1 MDDESIENRC
11 APFGDGRVGVPSAI
25 PMSADDGLFGLEGER
40 GGKNANAVAGVMID
54 TGARMLIKLPSEM
67 LPTLFPPGANVR
79 LMRERLSLW
88 NLEDFVTTRRKVETN

>member
-1 MDDESIENRC
+1 MSTDAISMDDESIENRC

-25 PMSADDGLFGLEGER
+25 PVSADDGLFGLEGER

-67 LPTLFPPGANVR
+67 LPALFPPGANAR
-79 LMRERLSLW
+79 LM
-88 NLEDFVTTRRKVETN
+88 